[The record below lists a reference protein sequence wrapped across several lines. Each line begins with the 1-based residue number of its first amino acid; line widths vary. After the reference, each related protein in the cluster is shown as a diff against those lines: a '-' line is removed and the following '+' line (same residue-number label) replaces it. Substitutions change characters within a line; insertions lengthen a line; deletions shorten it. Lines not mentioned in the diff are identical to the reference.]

1 MSKTTAGSVLFIFLA
16 SSALTYSQKSFPGSS
31 EIRSSDLEAHV
42 SFLASPSL
50 KGRANGETGLEIAL
64 NYIASQAKLLGLK
77 PANGNSYFQ
86 PYSIKNKT
94 IDRQKTNI
102 QIITDGGDTVNINEN
117 IFQLHPSGAFDF
129 ETEGEVV
136 FAGYGIKTEKYNYND
151 FENIDA
157 EGRILLIMDRAP
169 MTEDGSEFRFDESVW
184 SSFRNIQIKMANLL
198 FSKAKVILFV
208 ADPKSGCVSMDEQ
221 YPEIANQIE
230 STKYLNDS
238 GPLVIDLP
246 GMPRTIFIHRRVA
259 DELLKGSD
267 HTLEELQH
275 SIDSNI
281 KPLSFVIKGKK
292 LRIKEVSKTEDVI
305 LHNVAGY
312 IEGSDPEL
320 KNEIVIFSAHADH
333 VGTSGDMVY
342 AGADDNAT
350 GCSALLEIADAF
362 MSLPKKPLRSVLFLW
377 VTGEEIGLLGS
388 QAYTAKPLFP
398 IENTVVNL
406 NLDMIGRT
414 RGIADTTAE
423 NPMTGPME
431 VFVITGDQSREL
443 RRIAKETDK
452 RSDIDFDYSLSG
464 RSSPLQLFARS
475 DHYNFVKKDIPVL
488 FFTTGL
494 HTDYHTPGDTVDKI
508 NFNKMELIT
517 RTVFEIGYTVANNKN
532 RLSVDN
538 PFSTW

>member
-1 MSKTTAGSVLFIFLA
+1 MSKLIAGSILFIFIA
-16 SSALTYSQKSFPGSS
+16 SSTLTYSQKSIPGSS
-31 EIRSSDLEAHV
+31 EISSSDLEAHV
-42 SFLASPSL
+42 SFLASPCL
-50 KGRANGETGLEIAL
+50 EGRANGETGLEIAL

-86 PYSIKNKT
+86 PYSIRNKT

-102 QIITDGGDTVNINEN
+102 QILSDAGDTVNIYEN

-136 FAGYGIKTEKYNYND
+136 FAGYGIKAEKYNYND

-157 EGRILLIMDRAP
+157 EGRMLLIMDRAP
-169 MTEDGSEFRFDESVW
+169 TTEDGSEFRFDESVW
-184 SSFRNIQIKMANLL
+184 SSFRNIQMKTANLL

-208 ADPKSGCVSMDEQ
+208 ADPKSGCFSLDEQ

-246 GMPRTIFIHRRVA
+246 GMPRIIFIHRRVA
-259 DELLKGSD
+259 DELLKDSG
-267 HTLEELQH
+267 HTLEELQDR
-275 SIDSNI
+275 IDSSL
-281 KPLSFVIKGKK
+281 KPFSFVIKGKK
-292 LRIKEVSKTEDVI
+292 LRIKEVSKTEEI
-305 LHNVAGY
+305 IMHNVAGY
-312 IEGSDPEL
+312 VEGSDPDL

-333 VGTSGDMVY
+333 VGTSGEMVY
-342 AGADDNAT
+342 AGADDNAS
-350 GCSALLEIADAF
+350 GCAALLEVADAF
-362 MSLPKKPLRSVLFLW
+362 MSLGKKPLRSVLFLW
-377 VTGEEIGLLGS
+377 ITGEEIGLLGS

-414 RGIADTTAE
+414 RGIADSTSE
-423 NPMTGPME
+423 NPVTGPME

-443 RRIAKETDK
+443 RRIAKESDK

-464 RSSPLQLFARS
+464 RGSPLQLFARS
-475 DHYNFVKKDIPVL
+475 DHYNFVKRDIPVL

-494 HTDYHTPGDTVDKI
+494 HTDYHTPGDTAEKL
-508 NFNKMELIT
+508 NFTKMELIA
-517 RTVFEIGYTVANNKN
+517 RTVFDIGYTVANSKN